1 MSFFR
6 IMIRGRNDVN
16 KEMVAVRNWFASRI
30 S

>member
-16 KEMVAVRNWFASRI
+16 EKMVAAGNRI
-30 S
+30 VGRTG